1 MSEKPE
7 SEEFD
12 DEEEE
17 EDSASVEDLDLD
29 RVIKDL
35 DLAKRRGQKLGDPAW
50 RRLERL
56 LEEKRTA
63 EQVSDFEDYDIGGG
77 GGAGGAGGATRGGSG
92 VAIVLWVE
100 IVGGGGADVSI
111 TTSGGGT

>member
-7 SEEFD
+7 SDEFD

-17 EDSASVEDLDLD
+17 EESAAAEDLDLD

-56 LEEKRTA
+56 LEDKRTA
-63 EQVSDFEDYDIGGG
+63 DLVSDFEDYDIGLED
-77 GGAGGAGGATRGGSG
+77 GANPAPRKPAR
-92 VAIVLWVE
+92 
-100 IVGGGGADVSI
+100 
-111 TTSGGGT
+111 

>member
-1 MSEKPE
+1 MSEKSE
-7 SEEFD
+7 SDEFD

-17 EDSASVEDLDLD
+17 EENAAVEDLDLD

-56 LEEKRTA
+56 LEDKRTA
-63 EQVSDFEDYDIGGG
+63 DLVSDFEDYDIGIEDH
-77 GGAGGAGGATRGGSG
+77 AGSG
-92 VAIVLWVE
+92 HKKPAR
-100 IVGGGGADVSI
+100 
-111 TTSGGGT
+111 